1 MNTAAKRTFLVLLV
15 ASVVCLAAAPFSL
28 AQTSRT
34 FVEFIS
40 GGKGDAESGGTRA
53 AEAARR
59 LEQLCPVQNTAVANR
74 LIFLYGAVF
83 SAADSV
89 QRPPTCYF
97 ANAASLKAFQ
107 AKLRILSAP
116 IDGVALTLQEPAMTS
131 LLKAVAECEQQG
143 IKVRPFDGAIA
154 AGRSYKDTA
163 RLWNTR
169 FQRAL
174 DHWSNSG
181 KIPLD
186 AAVAARNESTVLQL
200 RRVVEWESQGLWF
213 GTSLAGSIFS
223 SVAPPGTSQHLFLL
237 AFDVAPPVTTN
248 LVPIFNAN
256 GWYRT
261 VPGDSTHFTYLGVAE
276 TELPTRGLHKI
287 TVRGVEY
294 WVPALPEDQ
303 TTARS
308 N

>member
-1 MNTAAKRTFLVLLV
+1 MNIAADRSFFALLF
-15 ASVVCLAAAPFSL
+15 AGVVCLAAAQLSP

-40 GGKGDAESGGTRA
+40 GGKGDAESGSTQA
-53 AEAARR
+53 VEAAKR
-59 LEQLCPVQNTAVANR
+59 LERLCPVQNTAVANR

-83 SAADSV
+83 AAADSV

-97 ANAASLKAFQ
+97 ADAASLKTYQ

-116 IDGVALTLQEPAMTS
+116 IDGVAVTLQEPAMTS

-143 IKVRPFDGAIA
+143 IRVRPFDGAVA
-154 AGRSYKDTA
+154 GGRSYEDTA

-174 DHWSNSG
+174 DHWVSSG
-181 KIPLD
+181 KIPMD
-186 AAVAARNESTVLQL
+186 AATAARNESTVLQL
-200 RRVVEWESQGLWF
+200 GRVVEWESLGFWF
-213 GTSLAGSIFS
+213 GTGMSGSIFS

-237 AFDVAPPVTTN
+237 AFDVAPPVPAD

-261 VPGDSTHFTYLGVAE
+261 VPGDATHFTYLGVAE
-276 TELPTRGLHKI
+276 TELPSRGLQKT
-287 TVRGVEY
+287 TVRSVDY